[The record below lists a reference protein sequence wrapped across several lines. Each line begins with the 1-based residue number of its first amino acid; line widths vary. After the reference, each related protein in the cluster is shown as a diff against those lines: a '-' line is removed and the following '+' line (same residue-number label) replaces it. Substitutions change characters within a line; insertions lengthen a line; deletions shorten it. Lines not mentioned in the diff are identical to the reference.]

1 MDFTFEPL
9 VKHLKSKSVLT
20 FLSLRT

>member
-9 VKHLKSKSVLT
+9 VKHLKSKSVKK
-20 FLSLRT
+20 F